1 MNRRGDQTLPRPPT
15 GLHLGWF
22 AHRHH
27 ERQLHQRVGGA
38 AQSGEGMDCGDVEQV
53 TDALVELLGT
63 LNLREMYRPGFEEV
77 KGQFTWERAL
87 EPQLS

>member
-27 ERQLHQRVGGA
+27 ERQLQ
-38 AQSGEGMDCGDVEQV
+38 
-53 TDALVELLGT
+53 
-63 LNLREMYRPGFEEV
+63 MYRPDFEEV

-87 EPQLS
+87 EPHLS